1 MLDVLAIEKKL
12 GYSFRE
18 KALLVTAFTHSSYT
32 NLHGGESNERM
43 EYLGDAVL
51 SLLVSEEQ
59 YKEGDKQSEGVM
71 TKRRQELVC
80 EQSLL
85 EAVEKMQITEYLLVC
100 GGEANVGKKTLSSLY
115 ECVLAAVYL
124 DGGYESA
131 KAFFLR
137 HKLNG
142 KRDNY
147 KGALQEYLQKRK
159 CPPPEYLFLGK
170 TGPDDKPT
178 FFCEVKAQGEVGK
191 GDGESKRAAE
201 QQAAKALLKKLK
213 QERRK

>member
-1 MLDVLAIEKKL
+1 MLDILAIEKKL

-85 EAVEKMQITEYLLVC
+85 AAVEKIQQVHH
-100 GGEANVGKKTLSSLY
+100 LS
-115 ECVLAAVYL
+115 AV
-124 DGGYESA
+124 
-131 KAFFLR
+131 
-137 HKLNG
+137 
-142 KRDNY
+142 
-147 KGALQEYLQKRK
+147 
-159 CPPPEYLFLGK
+159 
-170 TGPDDKPT
+170 
-178 FFCEVKAQGEVGK
+178 
-191 GDGESKRAAE
+191 
-201 QQAAKALLKKLK
+201 
-213 QERRK
+213 